1 MHPPSPTS
9 VATTALTLRYDQD
22 AESLLAQLPPVASIM
37 DSVTNVVCS
46 PRVCGVKGDD
56 MSSIK
61 ILRVSDTGGNLID
74 GGSNECVTGDLHAL
88 LDVTDITPIEIS
100 VALDGV
106 PSSVNDKITKRGL
119 LLLTLSDGTTYYQTC
134 FYCANMVE
142 TIISLV
148 AVLTFSSD
156 VFYYWTQE
164 GCKDPTVPGR
174 IKFTSRD
181 GLLSMHFDLHQRDGL
196 YYCSTDMFTVDH
208 DPVRVVCDRT
218 NTSQPLDISRPP
230 SRFIP
235 TSKARQVESEVWLLQ
250 FGSPG
255 EHQLN
260 LRVPSIPIN

>member
-74 GGSNECVTGDLHAL
+74 GGSNVCVTGDLHAL
-88 LDVTDITPIEIS
+88 
-100 VALDGV
+100 
-106 PSSVNDKITKRGL
+106 
-119 LLLTLSDGTTYYQTC
+119 
-134 FYCANMVE
+134 